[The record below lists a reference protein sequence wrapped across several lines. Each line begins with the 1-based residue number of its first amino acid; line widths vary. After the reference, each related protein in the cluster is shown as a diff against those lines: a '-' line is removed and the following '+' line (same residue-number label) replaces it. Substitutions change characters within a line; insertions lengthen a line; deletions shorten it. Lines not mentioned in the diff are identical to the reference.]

1 MFIDF
6 NKLPHALM
14 LLQDRTYPEM
24 LDKKKVQNVCNNLN
38 YRKRMADYAG
48 RASVALHTQLFFAT
62 RKQVEQGYV
71 LFVR

>member
-1 MFIDF
+1 MSVSL
-6 NKLPHALM
+6 K
-14 LLQDRTYPEM
+14 DRTYPEM

-71 LFVR
+71 LFVRYQLGIWERGG